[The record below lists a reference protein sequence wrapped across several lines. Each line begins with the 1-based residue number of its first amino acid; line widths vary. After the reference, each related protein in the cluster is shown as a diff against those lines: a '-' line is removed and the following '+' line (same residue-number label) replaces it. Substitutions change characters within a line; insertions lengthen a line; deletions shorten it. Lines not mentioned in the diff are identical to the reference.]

1 MKKQILKQL
10 ILTGFLFAFI
20 GLSAFSQIPNVK
32 KEIPEGK
39 WVLQT
44 ETVRADKAC
53 NHEKGVHAHEV
64 SMKSINILFYTEIE
78 VKGDMLYFISD
89 SGDTLQ
95 TKYTY
100 TRFDG
105 IAFDSPSIPFISG
118 GSVVADKL
126 YMQQQIKNSADELD
140 TIYVSFTYVLN
151 K

>member
-1 MKKQILKQL
+1 MENYNFLRKTAVMFL
-10 ILTGFLFAFI
+10 ISFLGF
-20 GLSAFSQIPNVK
+20 SAFSQIPNVK

-53 NHEKGVHAHEV
+53 NHPKGVHAHEV

-89 SGDTLQ
+89 GGGTLQ

-100 TRFDG
+100 
-105 IAFDSPSIPFISG
+105 
-118 GSVVADKL
+118 
-126 YMQQQIKNSADELD
+126 DELD
-140 TIYVSFTYVLN
+140 TTYVSFIYIL
-151 K
+151 KK